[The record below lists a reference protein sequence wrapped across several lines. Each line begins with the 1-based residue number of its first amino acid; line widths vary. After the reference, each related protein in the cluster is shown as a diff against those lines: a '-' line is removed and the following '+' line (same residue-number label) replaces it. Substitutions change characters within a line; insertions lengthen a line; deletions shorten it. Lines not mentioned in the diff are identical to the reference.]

1 MMNHPSSA
9 PCRACHCMSH
19 LTRTDAHP
27 PSSCSPAFYEGYE
40 EEYPL
45 PEGFE
50 ERKVIYNLYHV
61 LNHYVLFGG
70 GYLSQAQSMMGTIL
84 MDDTR

>member
-1 MMNHPSSA
+1 MPVR
-9 PCRACHCMSH
+9 RAKIKG
-19 LTRTDAHP
+19 DV
-27 PSSCSPAFYEGYE
+27 EDEVDIE
-40 EEYPL
+40 EEFPI
-45 PEGFE
+45 PEGFWE

-70 GYLSQAQSMMGTIL
+70 GYLSQAQSMMGQIL

>member
-1 MMNHPSSA
+1 MTSPRMPRLTKTSAYTSLPSFIS
-9 PCRACHCMSH
+9 
-19 LTRTDAHP
+19 
-27 PSSCSPAFYEGYE
+27 AFYEGYE
-40 EEYPL
+40 QEYPL
-45 PEGFE
+45 PEGFWE